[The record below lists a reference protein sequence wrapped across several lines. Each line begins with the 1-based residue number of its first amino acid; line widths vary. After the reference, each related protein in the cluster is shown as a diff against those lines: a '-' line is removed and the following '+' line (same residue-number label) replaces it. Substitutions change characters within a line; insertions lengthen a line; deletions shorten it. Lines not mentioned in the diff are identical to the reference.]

1 MDIRKGA
8 HYDVI
13 VFGCGSAGFC
23 AAIQAARSGAR
34 VAVVEKYAVPG
45 GVMTVL
51 GNNCVSQFNN
61 PFRAEKKMIIAGIGW
76 EFCRRL
82 EKMGYAEIPDMDAP
96 YTCHWQY
103 DVKVNPVAAALCMT
117 DMLAEAGAD
126 VYLDQSLAAAET
138 DGARV
143 TGAVITTAQGLTEL
157 TAQVYI
163 DCTGDAALC
172 TLAGADTIVG
182 DGKGN
187 IQPGTMR
194 YYPFVSDPTDPAVS
208 ELVEFFGDNRNHI
221 TGYNCADSAMKTKG
235 DIQALR
241 TVFDRMEE
249 LRRANAPAQ
258 IIGIAPS
265 AGARESRRI
274 VGRSCMAIEDYKS
287 GRIFADTVCYSFWFV
302 DVHLDAGGSRIE
314 YLTSGATPAL
324 RYSAMVPEKLE
335 NVLAAGRC
343 VSTDRDTN
351 SALRV
356 KATCMALGQA
366 AGLAAAIAVR
376 DGIECMADVP
386 ADKLRKELSAAGAI
400 VPGMDDFRD
409 FRASMI

>member
-1 MDIRKGA
+1 MNILKGA

-23 AAIQAARSGAR
+23 AAVQAARSGAR
-34 VAVVEKYAVPG
+34 TAVIEKYAVPG

-61 PFRAEKKMIIAGIGW
+61 PFRTEKKMIIAGIGW

-103 DVKVNPVAAALCMT
+103 DVKVNPVAAAVCMT

-126 VYLDQSLAAAET
+126 IYLDQSLVSVET
-138 DGARV
+138 DGRRV
-143 TGAVITTAQGLTEL
+143 AGAIISTAQGLTEL
-157 TAQVYI
+157 TAEIYI
-163 DCTGDAALC
+163 DCTADAVLC
-172 TLAGADTIVG
+172 SLAGAETIVG
-182 DGKGN
+182 DGNGS

-194 YYPFVSDPTDPAVS
+194 YYPFVSDPSSPEVS
-208 ELVEFFGDNRNHI
+208 ELVEFRGDNRNHI
-221 TGYNCADSAMKTKG
+221 TGYNCADSFAKTKG
-235 DIQALR
+235 DIQALH

-287 GRIFADTVCYSFWFV
+287 GRLFDDTVCYSFWFV
-302 DVHLDAGGSRIE
+302 DVHLDTGGSRIE

-324 RYSAMVPEKLE
+324 RYSAMVPEKLD

-366 AGLAAAIAVR
+366 AGLAAAIVVR
-376 DGIECMADVP
+376 DGIGSMADVP
-386 ADKLRKELSAAGAI
+386 TDKLRKELSKTGAI
-400 VPGMDDFRD
+400 VPGIDDFRD
-409 FRASMI
+409 YKASIK